1 MSSSRRTSAGFASLA
16 VELAK
21 VAHHV
26 NSPLQGLAIVIS
38 GVRHSAQSSRCWVVN
53 KEWKIAIRLQYM
65 INCSC
70 KWGKPWSPAFN
81 MRPSIKAVALC
92 LLARFRPSRSR
103 IGQGTSE
110 PTNACINVNA
120 ALSAEKGSPPCRAT
134 PWKLISLNGTEAW
147 SQVPVADVAGR
158 FCLTFRALRSTRHVK
173 RLIEAPGFSNHDKAV
188 RMLATLQDAD
198 LQSARAST
206 GVALLEY
213 HPQQYSLALQAP
225 PQQPSRVN
233 IQKHLKPP
241 LGLLQPTF
249 RL

>member
-1 MSSSRRTSAGFASLA
+1 
-16 VELAK
+16 
-21 VAHHV
+21 
-26 NSPLQGLAIVIS
+26 
-38 GVRHSAQSSRCWVVN
+38 
-53 KEWKIAIRLQYM
+53 M

-70 KWGKPWSPAFN
+70 KWGKPWSPAYN

-173 RLIEAPGFSNHDKAV
+173 RMIEAPGFSNHDKAV
-188 RMLATLQDAD
+188 RMQDA
-198 LQSARAST
+198 T
-206 GVALLEY
+206 GVAPLEY
-213 HPQQYSLALQAP
+213 HPTGSTLWHFKHHHNSQAGWTYKNISNHHLVYSN
-225 PQQPSRVN
+225 QPLDFRIRKKSFFVREVYTKPGFPFYIYIIYIN
-233 IQKHLKPP
+233 INI
-241 LGLLQPTF
+241 
-249 RL
+249 